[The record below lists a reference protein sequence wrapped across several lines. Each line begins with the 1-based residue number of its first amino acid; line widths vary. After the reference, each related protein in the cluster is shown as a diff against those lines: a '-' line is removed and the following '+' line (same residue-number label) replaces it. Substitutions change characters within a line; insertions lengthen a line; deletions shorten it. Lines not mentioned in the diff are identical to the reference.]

1 MFNPYYSQDLN
12 VNSPSLL
19 LHISLYISYENLVFN
34 HDQDTS
40 STW

>member
-1 MFNPYYSQDLN
+1 MFNPLTPGDLT

-19 LHISLYISYENLVFN
+19 LDISLYISYENLVFN